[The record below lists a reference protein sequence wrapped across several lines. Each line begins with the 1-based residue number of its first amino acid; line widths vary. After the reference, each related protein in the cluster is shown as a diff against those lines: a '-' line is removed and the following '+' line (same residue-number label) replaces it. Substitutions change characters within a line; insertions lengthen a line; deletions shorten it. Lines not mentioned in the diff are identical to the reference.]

1 METLVYAKL
10 ALHLLWQRIMNPS
23 SVNSLRDEEEAKDK
37 DENEFKMQHYLDFS
51 AGNYFSLNNRR

>member
-1 METLVYAKL
+1 
-10 ALHLLWQRIMNPS
+10 MNPS